1 MNILIVDDDTGLS
14 DQLKATLK
22 KKNYSVETADN
33 GETALDKIFDIPYDL
48 VLLDI
53 MLPGRDGL
61 SVLKEV
67 RKAGLDMPILM
78 LTARGDVQD
87 RVRGLDYGADDY
99 LAKPF
104 SMAELMARI
113 RAMLRRK
120 SHRTPILE
128 AGMIRLDTVT
138 RKVFKDNK
146 EIHLTTKEFSILE
159 FLLHNKGS
167 AVSRFNLAEHIWG
180 EEFDP
185 FSMSNYVDVHI
196 KNLRKKLSTPGQA
209 SIIKTIRGIGFL
221 IEERPEAAPGITP
234 DHGRNQ

>member
-1 MNILIVDDDTGLS
+1 MNILVVEDDKGLL
-14 DQLKATLK
+14 DQLETTLK
-22 KKNYSVETADN
+22 RKQYRVDVADN
-33 GETALDKIFDIPYDL
+33 GEKALDKIFDIPYDL

-53 MLPGRDGL
+53 MLPRLDGL

-78 LTARGDVQD
+78 LTARSDVQD
-87 RVRGLDYGADDY
+87 RVKGLDYGADDY

-120 SHRTPILE
+120 GNRNPLLE
-128 AGMIRLDTVT
+128 AGGICLDTVT
-138 RKVFKDNK
+138 RAVTLNGLAV
-146 EIHLTTKEFSILE
+146 HLTVKEFSILE

-167 AVSRFNLAEHIWG
+167 AVSRFSLAEHVWG
-180 EEFDP
+180 DEFDP

-196 KNLRKKLSTPGQA
+196 KNLRKKLTTREDDPV
-209 SIIKTIRGIGFL
+209 IKTIRGIGFI
-221 IEERPEAAPGITP
+221 IEEQA
-234 DHGRNQ
+234 

>member
-1 MNILIVDDDTGLS
+1 MHILIVDDDTGLL
-14 DQLKATLK
+14 DQLKTALTK
-22 KKNYSVETADN
+22 KQYEVDIAEN
-33 GETALDKIFDIPYDL
+33 GEQALDKIFDVPYDL

-53 MLPGRDGL
+53 MLPRMDGL
-61 SVLKEV
+61 SVLNEV
-67 RKAGLDMPILM
+67 RKAGIDMPILM
-78 LTARGDVQD
+78 LTARSDVQD
-87 RVRGLDYGADDY
+87 RVKGLDHGADDY

-120 SHRTPILE
+120 GNRTPMLE
-128 AGMIRLDTVT
+128 AGPVCLDTAKRQVSLNGEE
-138 RKVFKDNK
+138 V
-146 EIHLTTKEFSILE
+146 HLTAKEFSILE

-196 KNLRKKLSTPGQA
+196 KNLRKKLTPHGKNP
-209 SIIKTIRGIGFL
+209 IIKTIRGIGF
-221 IEERPEAAPGITP
+221 IIDE
-234 DHGRNQ
+234 QV

>member
-1 MNILIVDDDTGLS
+1 MNILVVEDDKGLL
-14 DQLKATLK
+14 DQLETTLK
-22 KKNYSVETADN
+22 RKQYRVDVADN
-33 GETALDKIFDIPYDL
+33 GEKALDKIFDIPYDL

-53 MLPGRDGL
+53 MLPRLDGL

-78 LTARGDVQD
+78 LTARSDVQD
-87 RVRGLDYGADDY
+87 RVKGLDYGADDY

-120 SHRTPILE
+120 GNRNPLLE
-128 AGMIRLDTVT
+128 AGGICLDTVT
-138 RKVFKDNK
+138 RAVTLNGLAV
-146 EIHLTTKEFSILE
+146 HLTVKEFSILE

-167 AVSRFNLAEHIWG
+167 AVSRFSLAEHVWG

-196 KNLRKKLSTPGQA
+196 KNLRKKLTTREDDPV
-209 SIIKTIRGIGFL
+209 IKTIRGIGFI
-221 IEERPEAAPGITP
+221 IEEQA
-234 DHGRNQ
+234 

>member
-1 MNILIVDDDTGLS
+1 MNILIVDDDTGLL
-14 DQLKATLK
+14 DQLRTALK
-22 KKNYSVETADN
+22 RKNYDVDIAEN
-33 GETALDKIFDIPYDL
+33 GEQALDKIFDVPYDL

-53 MLPGRDGL
+53 MLPRMDGL

-78 LTARGDVQD
+78 LTARSDVQD
-87 RVRGLDYGADDY
+87 RVQGLDHGADDY

-120 SHRTPILE
+120 GNRTPILE
-128 AGMIRLDTVT
+128 IGSVCLDTVK
-138 RKVFKDNK
+138 RKVTLDGK
-146 EIHLTTKEFSILE
+146 EVHLTNKEFSILE

-196 KNLRKKLSTPGQA
+196 KNLRKKLTPNGDDP
-209 SIIKTIRGIGFL
+209 IIKTIRGIGFI
-221 IEERPEAAPGITP
+221 IEE
-234 DHGRNQ
+234 